1 MANNYHKLTDGQLN
15 ELFKGFL
22 DVVGAAPVTYGVT
35 AGNITALTNY
45 QEQFGDAI
53 TGLVVARAAAKGAT
67 QTRDTTRQDALVFFS
82 QLLATIYHNPS
93 VTDTMLADAGLAPR
107 DTNRTKKV
115 PYQPTN
121 LNAVPTPS
129 GTVTLTWEAN
139 GNTYG
144 VAYVVEYQAPGAE
157 TWNFLGT
164 SFKRRE
170 TYSGF
175 APGTEVWFRV
185 TATRNSLNSEPS
197 YPASIY
203 TPASVPAL
211 KIAA

>member
-1 MANNYHKLTDGQLN
+1 MGNNLNTLPDSQLDDV
-15 ELFKGFL
+15 FKQFL
-22 DVVGAAPVTYGVT
+22 NVVGVAPTTYGLT

-45 QEQFGDAI
+45 QEQFGDALSN
-53 TGLVVARAAAKGAT
+53 LVNARALAKSAT
-67 QTRDTTRQDALVFFS
+67 QTRDSTRQDALVFFS
-82 QLLATIYHNPS
+82 QLLATVYHNPS
-93 VTDTMLADAGLAPR
+93 VTDAMLTEAGLAPR

-121 LNAVPTPS
+121 LNATPTPN
-129 GTVTLTWEAN
+129 GNVTLTWDAN

-157 TWNFLGT
+157 TWNYLGT
-164 SFKRRE
+164 SFKRRV
-170 TYSGF
+170 TYGGF
-175 APGTEVWFRV
+175 APGTEMWFRV
-185 TATRNSLNSEPS
+185 SATRNSLTSDPS
-197 YPASIY
+197 YPAFIY